1 MSQYMGIICKINPY
15 LEIVGLKYNYYTGTK
30 NSVVYMQVARLVCEK
45 STCVVSDLDGP
56 HQMNKITK
64 EQRQQYVY
72 HGVSPNLWLPLT
84 LILWPPSNLYKMLLS
99 GKLLKL
105 KYIVNR
111 SWRQIILSWT
121 CLQTETLKEWLA
133 SSPCLRHF
141 RWLP

>member
-1 MSQYMGIICKINPY
+1 MCQKTIKKIFKNTRIIFFFVTIYGNYICKINPY

-72 HGVSPNLWLPLT
+72 HGVDA
-84 LILWPPSNLYKMLLS
+84 M
-99 GKLLKL
+99 G
-105 KYIVNR
+105 
-111 SWRQIILSWT
+111 
-121 CLQTETLKEWLA
+121 LQT
-133 SSPCLRHF
+133 SP
-141 RWLP
+141 